1 MQNPTSMRLPCPSL
15 TRALEAQTMTQRYK
29 ELEDL
34 RSQVDELRAWSD
46 LTGQPLPMHPCT
58 IVLFE
63 RMGAVVDLVDETVT
77 FQAADARRRIDVRG
91 EVAA

>member
-1 MQNPTSMRLPCPSL
+1 
-15 TRALEAQTMTQRYK
+15 MTQRYK

-34 RSQVDELRAWSD
+34 RNQVEDLRRWAD

-63 RMGAVVDLVDETVT
+63 RMGAVVDLVDGSVQ
-77 FQAADARRRIDVRG
+77 FQAADARRRM
-91 EVAA
+91 EVTP

>member
-1 MQNPTSMRLPCPSL
+1 
-15 TRALEAQTMTQRYK
+15 MTQRYK
-29 ELEDL
+29 ELEHL
-34 RSQVDELRAWSD
+34 RSEVDELRAWSD

-63 RMGAVVDLVDETVT
+63 RMGAVVDLVDGSVQ

-91 EVAA
+91 EVQP